1 MYNSPYVTEAHWQA
15 FSSQIQKVL
24 WQIDTTS
31 ENKCDTTGTRFFSH
45 FKLNVYK
52 KLLLVGEEQ
61 IKKNRYRKRVV
72 NFLKYGG
79 KFQIV

>member
-61 IKKNRYRKRVV
+61 IKKIDIERELLI
-72 NFLKYGG
+72 F
-79 KFQIV
+79 